1 MPEVMASPSQ
11 KGDTGHGLSLVTE
24 PLGYCLSPFP
34 ATKVLLVTVSEVP
47 QVMASEV
54 PQVMTSELPQ
64 VMAPSKKTINQVVAV
79 QVYMKQWYLS
89 YTPPSPLHPAHIK
102 VYNTQTAHFEETWM
116 V

>member
-34 ATKVLLVTVSEVP
+34 GTKVLLVTV
-47 QVMASEV
+47 SEV

-79 QVYMKQWYLS
+79 QVYMKQ
-89 YTPPSPLHPAHIK
+89 
-102 VYNTQTAHFEETWM
+102 
-116 V
+116 

>member
-79 QVYMKQWYLS
+79 QVYMKQ
-89 YTPPSPLHPAHIK
+89 
-102 VYNTQTAHFEETWM
+102 
-116 V
+116 